1 MVSKAYSI
9 GVVLAWVGVGL
20 AISRYI
26 HKKEIDSTTIKI
38 MALSGGAL
46 AAIAWPISVPALIA
60 YIGKSF
66 MTRIFAST
74 AKDAVKGE
82 EQ

>member
-9 GVVLAWVGVGL
+9 GVVLAWIGVGF
-20 AISRYI
+20 AVSRYA
-26 HKKEIDSTTIKI
+26 HKNEIDSTTIKL
-38 MALSGGAL
+38 MALSGAAL

-60 YIGKSF
+60 YIGKNF

-74 AKDAVKGE
+74 AEDAVKGE
-82 EQ
+82 KQ